1 MKKKGFD
8 FLKVTVKEKAPQA
21 PAKPAAEMPPC
32 WFLTAELANGE
43 HRFFFVK
50 DFPSLMRYE
59 EALMAQNA
67 EVAEYPTRTNGLPLQ
82 VGDAIH
88 VQYNGQ
94 YYAAGVTA
102 VGKNVDG
109 VIEFEGHMFSPVSN
123 RLLGQVYFGLEDIG
137 QTVFI

>member
-1 MKKKGFD
+1 MEKKGFD
-8 FLKVTVKEKAPQA
+8 CVKVIVKEKAPQA

-82 VGDAIH
+82 VGDTIH
-88 VQYNGQ
+88 VQYEGQ
-94 YYAAGVTA
+94 CYVAGVTA
-102 VGKNVDG
+102 VGKNKDG
-109 VIEFEGHMFSPVSN
+109 TIEFEGQMFGPVSN
-123 RLLGQVYFGLEDIG
+123 RVLGRVLFGLEDIG
-137 QTVFI
+137 QTVDI

>member
-1 MKKKGFD
+1 MEKKGFD
-8 FLKVTVKEKAPQA
+8 CVKVIVKEKAPQA
-21 PAKPAAEMPPC
+21 QAKPAAEMPPC

-82 VGDAIH
+82 VGDTIH
-88 VQYNGQ
+88 VQYEGQ
-94 YYAAGVTA
+94 CYVAGVTA
-102 VGKNVDG
+102 VGKNRDG
-109 VIEFEGHMFSPVSN
+109 TIEFEGQMFSPVSN
-123 RLLGQVYFGLEDIG
+123 RVLGRVLFGLEDIG
-137 QTVFI
+137 QTVYI